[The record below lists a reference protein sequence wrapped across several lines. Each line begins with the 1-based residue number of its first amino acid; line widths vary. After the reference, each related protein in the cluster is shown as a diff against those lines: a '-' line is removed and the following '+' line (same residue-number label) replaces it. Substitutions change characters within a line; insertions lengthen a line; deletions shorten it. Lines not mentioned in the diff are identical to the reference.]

1 MVQFALTFKLNPS
14 AGQPLYL
21 QLMQQ
26 IRHGIETGVLQ
37 HGDELPGIRTLAKE
51 LVVSHNTVAKAYSEL
66 EHEGLLEIR
75 HGSGAYISAKR
86 ATKTR
91 AEKLRVGRDR
101 VQALVESLRQEG
113 LSDEEVRRLFEAE
126 LFYPTF
132 ADEID

>member
-1 MVQFALTFKLNPS
+1 VVQLAVIFRLNTF

-66 EHEGLLEIR
+66 EHEGLLELR
-75 HGSGAYISAKR
+75 HGSGAYISAR
-86 ATKTR
+86 RPTRTR
-91 AEKLRVGRDR
+91 AEKVRLARVR

-113 LSDEEVRRLFEAE
+113 LSDEEMDRLFEAE
-126 LFYPTF
+126 LFYPTSVD
-132 ADEID
+132 AID